1 MAQMTL
7 SFLAILFFSY
17 FASTNHACHQI
28 EKSSLMSFFLT
39 LSSPPLNWTS
49 MTNCCYWEGITCNQ
63 DGWIT
68 RLHLPSKGL
77 KGGIHPSLGN
87 LTHLTHLNLS
97 HNSLYC
103 PTSKEIEFFLPL
115 NRLEILDLSDNLL
128 SGELPL
134 SLPSNIQIVDLST
147 NHFHGVVPSSFF
159 QQARN
164 LTSFNVSNN
173 TFSGPIPSFICP
185 HSSPLIKLLDFSYNK
200 FSGNISRGLGECS
213 TLQVFRAGNN
223 NLSGLL
229 PEDIYNATTLQEIVL
244 PVNLLHG
251 TISDRIVNLTNLA
264 ILNLYYNQ
272 LSGVLPFHIG
282 KLSKLKLILLHF
294 NYLEGSLP
302 PTLMNCTNLIEL
314 HIGDNNLEGDISA
327 LNFSKLGQLSK
338 LDLWSNNFTG
348 TIPMSLY
355 SCKYLKAIRLS
366 LNDLEGQIQPE
377 IISLKSLSFLS
388 LSGNKWTNITGAMKI
403 LMRCES
409 LVYITFSYS
418 FIGEEIPADDGLVG
432 FDGFKNLRILSLCGC
447 ELTGQIPL
455 WFSKLKKLEIL
466 NLDLNRFTGS
476 IPSWLGT
483 LPRLFYINLG
493 SNFISGEFPKQ
504 LCRLAMLLSDRTAA
518 QVDHNYLE
526 LPIFIRLRDNVKALQ
541 YNYLFYFPPSIYL
554 YNNSIS
560 GNVPTEI
567 GQLRLLHKLDL
578 SFNNLSGSIPD
589 QISNLKDLD
598 ALDLSLNHLTGKIPD
613 SLKSLNFLSYLNVSY
628 NDLEGPIPTSTQLQ
642 SFNASAFEGNQ
653 KLCGAPLPN
662 ECGLVNGSDAD
673 NKNSQDV
680 DDEHHIPWF
689 FISFV
694 SGYIVGFWGVCGSL
708 ILKTAWRYRYFQF
721 LDNVQDRLYVLRIM
735 CMTMMRRRL
744 RT

>member
-1 MAQMTL
+1 
-7 SFLAILFFSY
+7 
-17 FASTNHACHQI
+17 
-28 EKSSLMSFFLT
+28 
-39 LSSPPLNWTS
+39 

-63 DGWIT
+63 DGWVT

-115 NRLEILDLSDNLL
+115 NRLEILDLSYNLL

-294 NYLEGSLP
+294 NYLEGSFP

-327 LNFSKLGQLSK
+327 LNFSKLGQLK
-338 LDLWSNNFTG
+338 
-348 TIPMSLY
+348 
-355 SCKYLKAIRLS
+355 
-366 LNDLEGQIQPE
+366 GQIQPE

-418 FIGEEIPADDGLVG
+418 FIGEEILADDGLVG

-578 SFNNLSGSIPD
+578 SFNNFSGSIPD

-598 ALDLSLNHLTGKIPD
+598 TLDLSLNHLTGKIPD

-642 SFNASAFEGNQ
+642 SFNCKIIYYPNPFRIGLLFIIGLQDSRLIKSSTQ
-653 KLCGAPLPN
+653 LSTCSLCVSVPY
-662 ECGLVNGSDAD
+662 GLQG
-673 NKNSQDV
+673 
-680 DDEHHIPWF
+680 
-689 FISFV
+689 
-694 SGYIVGFWGVCGSL
+694 
-708 ILKTAWRYRYFQF
+708 
-721 LDNVQDRLYVLRIM
+721 
-735 CMTMMRRRL
+735 
-744 RT
+744 